1 VLNRF
6 RWYRREP
13 PVCRTHLRREMS
25 SGKKGFQSVRLL
37 AGVGLTSLATLML
50 QVSLTRLFS
59 VSLWHHFAFMVVS
72 LSFLGFG
79 ASGTFLMMTHRGR
92 VLSLNRTSGALT
104 FTLSLFI
111 LVCYWCSNR
120 LPFDPARIMW
130 DPYQGLYLVA
140 FYLVL
145 AVPFSFAGLTL
156 GY

>member
-1 VLNRF
+1 
-6 RWYRREP
+6 
-13 PVCRTHLRREMS
+13 
-25 SGKKGFQSVRLL
+25 
-37 AGVGLTSLATLML
+37 
-50 QVSLTRLFS
+50 
-59 VSLWHHFAFMVVS
+59 MVVS

-92 VLSLNRTSGALT
+92 VLSLNRTSAALT